1 MRKKH
6 NFNIQDLKRVEFFAF
21 LYIYICV
28 CVCVCVWLLKND
40 MCWLLYDV

>member
-6 NFNIQDLKRVEFFAF
+6 NFNIQDLKRVEFFA
-21 LYIYICV
+21 YIYIYIY
-28 CVCVCVWLLKND
+28 VWLLKND

>member
-21 LYIYICV
+21 IYIYV
-28 CVCVCVWLLKND
+28 RVCVWLLKND
-40 MCWLLYDV
+40 IYVLAFI

>member
-21 LYIYICV
+21 LYIYIYIY
-28 CVCVCVWLLKND
+28 VWLLKND

>member
-21 LYIYICV
+21 LYIYIYIYMFGC
-28 CVCVCVWLLKND
+28 
-40 MCWLLYDV
+40 